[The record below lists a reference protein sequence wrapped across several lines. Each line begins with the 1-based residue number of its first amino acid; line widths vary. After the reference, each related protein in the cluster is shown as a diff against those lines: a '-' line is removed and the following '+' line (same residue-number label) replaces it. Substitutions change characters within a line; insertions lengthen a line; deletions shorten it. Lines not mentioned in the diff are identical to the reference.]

1 MSEIYNFIT
10 GFLFEPQLEFVRIY
24 FDTPAF
30 SRITKDRN
38 VKFSDMLASF
48 GGTLGLFTG
57 FSIISG
63 AELLY
68 FCGKVL
74 FQLISESKK

>member
-1 MSEIYNFIT
+1 MIIT
-10 GFLFEPQLEFVRIY
+10 GFYFEPKLQFVRIY
-24 FDTPAF
+24 FDTPTF

-48 GGTLGLFTG
+48 GGTLGLFSG
-57 FSIISG
+57 FSLISG

-74 FQLISESKK
+74 FQLIIKRRK